1 MSTEQSPDNQASGNT
16 FPGNTFPS
24 NQWDFDTLSVRAG
37 YDPAQHL
44 HASSVPIYETASYV
58 LDGAD
63 AADAMFRYEQD
74 GPIYSRLSNPTVSVL
89 QDRLGA
95 LHGTPSALVLSSG
108 MAAVSYALLNAADRG
123 GSILTNYRL
132 YGGSLD
138 TITHVLPHLGISF
151 DIVDDA
157 DDPEAYD
164 RAITDRTRAIF
175 VESISNPQT
184 AIADIEALAE
194 VAHRHGIILIVD
206 NTVATPYLLNPFDH
220 GADVVVYS
228 ATKAISGHGTAIA
241 GAILESGR
249 FNYRT
254 DRYPQFSEPAW
265 VLRDLND
272 VPRSILDIAP
282 QAPFTSRAKA
292 VYLSYL
298 GATLGPFDAFLILN
312 GLETLT
318 ERVDKQVSNAE
329 AVARFLQSHD
339 HVEWVD
345 YPTLPGSGYEDL
357 ARRYLPRGAGSI
369 LSFGL
374 EGGDPAIRRFID
386 AVRLFS
392 YQANIGDAK
401 SLIIN
406 PVRTT
411 HIELDDKALA
421 NIQLPGNTIRLSLGL
436 ENPRDLIADL
446 EQAFEATFAE
456 A

>member
-1 MSTEQSPDNQASGNT
+1 MSTNNH
-16 FPGNTFPS
+16 
-24 NQWDFDTLSVRAG
+24 WDFDTLSVRAG
-37 YDPAQHL
+37 YDPAAHL
-44 HASSVPIYETASYV
+44 HASSVPIYQTASYV
-58 LDGAD
+58 LDGTDDAD
-63 AADAMFRYEQD
+63 AKFRYEKD

-89 QDRLGA
+89 QDRLGT

-108 MAAVSYALLNAADRG
+108 MAAVCYALLNAAERG

-138 TITHVLPHLGISF
+138 AITHMLPHMGVSF

-157 DDPEAYD
+157 DDPEAYE
-164 RAITDRTRAIF
+164 RGITDSTRAIF
-175 VESISNPQT
+175 VETISNPQT
-184 AIADIEALAE
+184 AIADIAALAD

-206 NTVATPYLLNPFDH
+206 NTVATPYLLNPFDY

-241 GAILESGR
+241 GAILESGS
-249 FNYRT
+249 FNYASEK
-254 DRYPQFSEPAW
+254 YPQFSEPVW

-272 VPRSILDIAP
+272 TPRSILDIAP

-292 VYLSYL
+292 IYLSYL
-298 GATLGPFDAFLILN
+298 GASLGPFEAFLILN
-312 GLETLT
+312 GLETLS

-329 AVARFLQSHD
+329 VVARFLQAHD

-345 YPTLPGSGYEDL
+345 YPTLDGSGYEDL

-374 EGGDPAIRRFID
+374 EGGDEAIRRFIS

-411 HIELDDKALA
+411 HIELNDEMLSR
-421 NIQLPGNTIRLSLGL
+421 IQLPGNTIRLSLGL
-436 ENPRDLIADL
+436 ESPKDLVNDL
-446 EQAFEATFAE
+446 EQAFEATFPA
-456 A
+456 